1 VLRRIALNPSAG
13 TARLTIDLRRQG
25 DDVTSIHRRPLRL
38 LAVLVPLTAGAVA
51 LAGAPSAADAGRLR
65 VRVGGSV
72 RVEGGAHVH
81 IGRRHYA
88 RPYYPRYY
96 VGVRFATPPPP
107 PCDEGCATAYY
118 VEPAPE
124 TQVTYVAPR
133 PEPEPVPVFGLGVFG
148 GGVDV
153 ERGEHGEEL
162 GLFAR
167 LRVSHHFRLEGE
179 LAKTEHDDGMRIDR
193 RMGAAL
199 LYDFAPY
206 ARLSPYI
213 LGGMG
218 VGRAEM
224 DDGRYGAKQGYGE
237 LGIGLEWRLTRHFSL
252 LADLRAGARET
263 RPDDD
268 AVMLRTAPTRED
280 EENYTRGRIGALL
293 FF

>member
-1 VLRRIALNPSAG
+1 MTSSA
-13 TARLTIDLRRQG
+13 
-25 DDVTSIHRRPLRL
+25 RRPLL
-38 LAVLVPLTAGAVA
+38 TVAALAALTA
-51 LAGAPSAADAGRLR
+51 LAAAPTAADAGRIR
-65 VRVGGSV
+65 VGVGGGVRVY
-72 RVEGGAHVH
+72 GGAHVH
-81 IGRRHYA
+81 VGHRHYV
-88 RPYYPRYY
+88 RPYSPRYY
-96 VGVRFATPPPP
+96 VGVRFATPPPD
-107 PCDEGCATAYY
+107 PCYEGCQTAYY
-118 VEPAPE
+118 VQPEPQP
-124 TQVTYVAPR
+124 QVTYVAPE
-133 PEPEPVPVFGLGVFG
+133 PPEPVPVFGLGVFG

-167 LRVSHHFRLEGE
+167 LRVSHHLRLEGE
-179 LAKTEHDDGMRIDR
+179 LAKTEHDNGMRIDR

-224 DDGRYGAKQGYGE
+224 DNGRYGAKQGYGE

-268 AVMLRTAPTRED
+268 AVMLQTAPTRED